1 MKGQNTDHDNS
12 QQNEEINANDG
23 NEETGHQED
32 TETEVS
38 NIFL

>member
-12 QQNEEINANDG
+12 QQNEEINANG
-23 NEETGHQED
+23 GIKETDYQED
-32 TETEVS
+32 TDTEVS

>member
-12 QQNEEINANDG
+12 QQNEETNANDD
-23 NEETGHQED
+23 NEEIDYQED
-32 TETEVS
+32 PETEVS

>member
-12 QQNEEINANDG
+12 QQNEEINANGG
-23 NEETGHQED
+23 NEDIDYQEE